1 MGAAPLTLYYRNGCH
16 LCEELASV
24 LYRGWPEQA
33 EMIEWRDVDSSA
45 DWRKRYGARVPV
57 LMRGEHLI
65 CELRADPDGLADYF
79 GKPVN
84 PL

>member
-1 MGAAPLTLYYRNGCH
+1 MDAAPLTLYYRNGCH

-45 DWRKRYGARVPV
+45 DWRDRYGARVPV
-57 LMRGEHLI
+57 LMRGQQLI
-65 CELRADPDGLADYF
+65 CELRADPRGLADCF
-79 GKPVN
+79 GEPVN